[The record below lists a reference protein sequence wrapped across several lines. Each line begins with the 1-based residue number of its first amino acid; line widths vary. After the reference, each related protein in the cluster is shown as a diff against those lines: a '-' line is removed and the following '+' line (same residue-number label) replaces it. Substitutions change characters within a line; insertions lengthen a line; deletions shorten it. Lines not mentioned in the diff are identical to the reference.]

1 MPIIPSAEM
10 VNARGPGRGE
20 PQLSSFLYDFATD
33 GGAIS
38 TIALRGGDA
47 PLPSGAIVTDAL
59 IVVET
64 PLTGA
69 SATVAVQVEAAADVQ
84 AAAAVS
90 GAPWSTAGKKRGSAL
105 TATTAPVVTTT
116 ATRNPSIVVAAG
128 ALTAGKF
135 KLILTW
141 FQYDSTEV

>member
-1 MPIIPSAEM
+1 MPIIPGAEM
-10 VNARGPGRGE
+10 VNAKGPGRGE
-20 PQLSSFLYDFATD
+20 AQVSSFLYDFATD

-69 SATVAVQVEAAADVQ
+69 SATVAVQVESAADVQ

-105 TATTAPVVTTT
+105 TATTAPVVTT
-116 ATRNPSIVVAAG
+116 AARNPSIVVAAG
-128 ALTAGKF
+128 NLTAGKF